1 MCVHGVHSEETSR
14 KSLFPSKRRGQCAHQ
29 LGMIMGVREA
39 LIVGCWSVKPLE
51 KNRGGRGKAR
61 EEGWKNGGE
70 AQLAAASNWAEQVS
84 MADQAHMQC
93 RSKERER
100 ATSKVAGQ
108 ARLQGWRKGGG
119 V

>member
-1 MCVHGVHSEETSR
+1 M
-14 KSLFPSKRRGQCAHQ
+14 
-29 LGMIMGVREA
+29 
-39 LIVGCWSVKPLE
+39 KPLE

-100 ATSKVAGQ
+100 GPQ
-108 ARLQGWRKGGG
+108 AK
-119 V
+119 

>member
-1 MCVHGVHSEETSR
+1 M
-14 KSLFPSKRRGQCAHQ
+14 
-29 LGMIMGVREA
+29 
-39 LIVGCWSVKPLE
+39 KPLE

-108 ARLQGWRKGGG
+108 ARLQGWRKRGVGG
-119 V
+119 VSRAGGREAGHTPAVTASL